1 MGFRR
6 EIDHVVKII
15 LFKESCHQVF
25 VADIALHKDVPG
37 IVFYAFEVFQVS
49 GIGER
54 VKIDQENVLIL
65 LQHVIHEI

>member
-1 MGFRR
+1 MRFCGK
-6 EIDHVVKII
+6 IDHVVKIV
-15 LFKESCHQVF
+15 LLEKSGNQLF

-37 IVFYAFEVFQVS
+37 ITFYAFEIFQVA

-65 LQHVIHEI
+65 LQHVIHEV